1 MHGIAECAIQPIATR
16 MKQLPWKLRSAN
28 SHGFSGFTLSAEVGP
43 FIIELEYSP
52 SLRRLIFGKS
62 PAAITISIYDTRIKI
77 HHHYTPTNSPR
88 LLDSTHITERDP
100 YWNHLFLRGTEIVKA
115 LEAKARQE
123 LVEKEKAIVE
133 ELMSAISSSTVNS

>member
-1 MHGIAECAIQPIATR
+1 MHGIAESAIDPIATG
-16 MKQLPWKLRSAN
+16 MKQLPWKLRSGN

-43 FIIELEYSP
+43 FVIELEYSP

-62 PAAITISIYDTRIKI
+62 PAAITISIYDTRTKI
-77 HHHYTPTNSPR
+77 DRPYVLTNSPK
-88 LLDSTHITERDP
+88 LLDSTRITERDP
-100 YWNHLFLRGTEIVKA
+100 YWNHLFSRGTEIVKT

-133 ELMSAISSSTVNS
+133 ELMSAISNSTVNS